1 MLTDP
6 SRSRV
11 PGPLEPFAV
20 GFAREL
26 ERQGYTRSSA
36 QPQVHLMA
44 RLSRWLEDKGLDV
57 HELCATE
64 VERFVGARRAEAY
77 KKYLTSKA
85 LGPVLA
91 YLRELRVAPTPP
103 PPPPNGP
110 VEVALERYRHYL
122 TAERAFGERQPGPTS
137 TRCDPSCAA
146 GSHPTAAIWTSRS

>member
-1 MLTDP
+1 MLTGP

-44 RLSRWLEDKGLDV
+44 RLNRWLEDKGLDV

-85 LGPVLA
+85 LGPVL
-91 YLRELRVAPTPP
+91 
-103 PPPPNGP
+103 
-110 VEVALERYRHYL
+110 
-122 TAERAFGERQPGPTS
+122 
-137 TRCDPSCAA
+137 DPSARATSGANAA
-146 GSHPTAAIWTSRS
+146 STSARRTGGGGARALPALPHG

>member
-1 MLTDP
+1 
-6 SRSRV
+6 
-11 PGPLEPFAV
+11 
-20 GFAREL
+20 
-26 ERQGYTRSSA
+26 
-36 QPQVHLMA
+36 LMA

-57 HELCATE
+57 HELCAAE
-64 VERFVGARRAEAY
+64 VERFVGARRAEGY

-122 TAERAFGERQPGPTS
+122 TVERGLRSDRRGLRRRGAILAARQALTRRPRSGPRAAEAGRGHRLRGGPLS
-137 TRCDPSCAA
+137 ASEPWR
-146 GSHPTAAIWTSRS
+146 G